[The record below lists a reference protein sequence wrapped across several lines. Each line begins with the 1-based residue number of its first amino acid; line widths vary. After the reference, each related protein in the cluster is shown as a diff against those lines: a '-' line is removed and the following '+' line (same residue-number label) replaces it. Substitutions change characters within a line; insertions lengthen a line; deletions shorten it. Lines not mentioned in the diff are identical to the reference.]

1 MNQPLS
7 TDSSI
12 SAPNRAP
19 DAVSRRAYE
28 IWEREGRPEGCDL
41 RHWLQ
46 AEQELEGENS
56 ASGNA
61 AGNETAAEGGWRAA
75 PSGSAR
81 NTGTDTRPLQ
91 GTRAGQAANRENK
104 RHSGA
109 PFATDKSGGMVT
121 GTSSGG
127 QNVSKRKPSNTPMM

>member
-1 MNQPLS
+1 MNQPTS

-46 AEQELEGENS
+46 AEQELESENS
-56 ASGNA
+56 SNSNVTSNAASGS
-61 AGNETAAEGGWRAA
+61 RSSA
-75 PSGSAR
+75 PGASR

-91 GTRAGQAANRENK
+91 GTRAAQAANREN
-104 RHSGA
+104 RRNSGA
-109 PFATDKSGGMVT
+109 PFTTDKNGT
-121 GTSSGG
+121 GTSTSSGG
-127 QNVSKRKPSNTPMM
+127 QNATKRKSSSTPMM